1 MSTRR
6 RFSGASGPRWASITP
21 CGSPT
26 SPSRSTD
33 RYSSPGQAS
42 TASSEWYPAKANDNV
57 AQQAFRRDCL
67 RELVKIKAP
76 WPGLNYATGK
86 GVLILS
92 PSTPAI
98 PPAHQLQL
106 VE

>member
-1 MSTRR
+1 MFHLPYLLSLNRLLR
-6 RFSGASGPRWASITP
+6 LPWASLYRQF
-21 CGSPT
+21 G
-26 SPSRSTD
+26 TD
-33 RYSSPGQAS
+33 
-42 TASSEWYPAKANDNV
+42 PAKANDNV

-98 PPAHQLQL
+98 PPLPEPLHPRGIASPGFSPLHDR
-106 VE
+106 